1 MSVLRV
7 LVDHPDERVAR
18 TGRLFVATTSVLAA
32 AVLVLAT
39 YGRTWSW
46 SGFQGNEN
54 VWEWLQLLAQPIAI
68 ITLLVQLV
76 SPLEAKRWLLV
87 FGVFMTAL
95 AVLMVGGYAAH
106 WQWTGFGEYRMWDW
120 LHLLVLPVMLAL
132 LPLWLRAGDDL
143 SRGVRLAM
151 VTFVG
156 TLAVVVVAGYA
167 FGWQW

>member
-54 VWEWLQLLAQPIAI
+54 VWEWLDLLAQPIAI
-68 ITLLVQLV
+68 VALLVQLV
-76 SPLEAKRWLLV
+76 SPIPPRRWLLLLGAFLSGLV
-87 FGVFMTAL
+87 
-95 AVLMVGGYAAH
+95 VLMIGGFAAH
-106 WQWTGFGEYRMWDW
+106 WGWTGFGEYRMWDW
-120 LHLLVLPVMLAL
+120 LHLLVLPLMLAL
-132 LPLWLRAGDDL
+132 LPLWLRAGAEV
-143 SRGVRLAM
+143 SRGVL
-151 VTFVG
+151 
-156 TLAVVVVAGYA
+156 VALV
-167 FGWQW
+167 